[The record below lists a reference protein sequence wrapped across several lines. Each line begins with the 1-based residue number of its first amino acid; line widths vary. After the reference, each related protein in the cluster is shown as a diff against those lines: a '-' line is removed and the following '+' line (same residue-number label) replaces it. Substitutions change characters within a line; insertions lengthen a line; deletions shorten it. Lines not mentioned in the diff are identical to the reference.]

1 MSHLPSERLAIVEVI
16 DPEAMTAGT
25 TAGDAIDMS
34 VHDQVMFIV
43 MTGNL
48 GASGTVD
55 FQVKESSESGGTYH
69 KISGKS
75 ITQMTEATSTRYDS
89 QAVVNVK
96 ASELAVDH
104 RYIKGYLAIGT
115 ATSDVAVLALASNSR
130 FSDAVYTTTYGDL
143 ASVVEI
149 VA

>member
-1 MSHLPSERLAIVEVI
+1 MSHLLSERLAIVEVI

-25 TAGDAIDMS
+25 TASDAIDMS

-55 FQVKESSESGGTYH
+55 FDVRQATTSGGTYTL
-69 KISGKS
+69 ISGKE

-89 QAVVNVK
+89 QAIVNVK
-96 ASELAVDH
+96 ASELSAGY
-104 RYIKGYLAIGT
+104 RYIKGHLIIGT
-115 ATSDVAVLALASNSR
+115 ATSDVGMIALADNTR
-130 FSDAVYTTTYGDL
+130 YSDAVATTSYGDL

-149 VA
+149 VC